1 MFCMPSADKR
11 IERMV
16 SIARM
21 YYEQDMTQNEI
32 AKALGISRPLV
43 SILLTEAK
51 SCGIVT
57 FQIHDVA
64 NTQQLMINQLHQK
77 FPGIQFQ
84 IIPDENSA
92 DATDNLLAKTA
103 FQFCF
108 HRLTNVKN
116 IGIGWGSM
124 LSRMTNV
131 VDEIP
136 SAQER
141 TDKNVFPLVGGIR
154 TSYRGYHTNEIV
166 RMIGEKTG
174 TDVHYLYFPAFFDE
188 TADLE
193 YIKGMEDF
201 QFINQLWSSMDVA
214 LISISNY
221 PSYPD
226 VGVKYRFGND
236 LMKKNAVGRLLAYYY
251 DIHGNLID
259 PWINGAMQP
268 DMEQLRNS
276 SQVVAV
282 CSTQLRPECVIG
294 ALCTNVIKTIL
305 IPESLAKKVIQTLTT
320 E

>member
-1 MFCMPSADKR
+1 MPSADKR

-16 SIARM
+16 TIARM

-43 SILLTEAK
+43 SILLSEAK
-51 SCGIVT
+51 ASGIVT

-64 NTQQLMINQLHQK
+64 NSRQLMISQLEQK
-77 FPGIQFQ
+77 FPDIRFQ
-84 IIPDENSA
+84 ILPDESSA
-92 DATDNLLAKTA
+92 DATDDLLAKAA

-108 HRLTNVKN
+108 QQLADVKN

-131 VDEIP
+131 IDERAIAQNP
-136 SAQER
+136 S
-141 TDKNVFPLVGGIR
+141 DKNLFPLVGGIR

-174 TDVHYLYFPAFFDE
+174 LDVHYLYFPAFFDE

-201 QFINQLWSSMDVA
+201 QFINQLWNAMDVA
-214 LISISNY
+214 LVSISNY

-251 DIHGNLID
+251 DVEGNLID

-268 DMEQLRNS
+268 DMQQLRNS
-276 SQVVAV
+276 GQVVAV
-282 CSTQLRPECVIG
+282 CSSQLRPECVIG
-294 ALCTNVIKTIL
+294 ALHTKVIKTIL
-305 IPESLAKKVIQTLTT
+305 LPESLAEKVIRTFTT

>member
-1 MFCMPSADKR
+1 MASADKR
-11 IERMV
+11 IERMIMV
-16 SIARM
+16 ARM
-21 YYEQDMTQNEI
+21 YYEQDMTQHEI
-32 AKALGISRPLV
+32 AKELGISRPLV

-57 FQIHDVA
+57 FQIHDIA
-64 NTQQLMINQLHQK
+64 DTQQLIINQLEQK
-77 FPGIQFQ
+77 FHGIQFR

-103 FQFCF
+103 FQHCF
-108 HRLTNVKN
+108 RGLANVKN

-131 VDEIP
+131 ISEIP
-136 SAQER
+136 NAQEH
-141 TDKNVFPLVGGIR
+141 TDQNVFPLVGGIR

-214 LISISNY
+214 LISVSNY

-268 DMEQLRNS
+268 DMQQLRNAS
-276 SQVVAV
+276 HVVAV

-305 IPESLAKKVIQTLTT
+305 LPESLAKKVIQTLKT

>member
-1 MFCMPSADKR
+1 MPSADKR

-16 SIARM
+16 TIARM

-32 AKALGISRPLV
+32 AKAMGISRPLV

-51 SCGIVT
+51 ACGIVT

-64 NTQQLMINQLHQK
+64 NTQQLMINQLEQK

-84 IIPDENSA
+84 IISDESST
-92 DATDNLLAKTA
+92 DATDDLLAKTA
-103 FQFCF
+103 YQFCF
-108 HRLTNVKN
+108 HRLENVKN

-124 LSRMTNV
+124 LSRVTSV
-131 VDEIP
+131 IEGTEG
-136 SAQER
+136 AQTH

-174 TDVHYLYFPAFFDE
+174 SDVHYLYFPAFFDE

-201 QFINQLWSSMDVA
+201 QFINQLWSSMHVA

-268 DMEQLRNS
+268 DMQQLRNA

-294 ALCTNVIKTIL
+294 ALSTNVIKTIL
-305 IPESLAKKVIQTLTT
+305 IPESLAKKVIQTLTM

>member
-1 MFCMPSADKR
+1 MPSADKR

-16 SIARM
+16 TIARM

-32 AKALGISRPLV
+32 AKALGVSRPLV

-51 SCGIVT
+51 ACGIVT

-64 NTQQLMINQLHQK
+64 NTQQLLINQLEQK
-77 FPGIQFQ
+77 FPGIQFR
-84 IIPDENSA
+84 IVPDESSA
-92 DATDNLLAKTA
+92 DATDDLLAKTA

-108 HRLTNVKN
+108 RQLTDVKN

-124 LSRMTNV
+124 LSRMATAVEEN
-131 VDEIP
+131 P
-136 SAQER
+136 AGQGRS
-141 TDKNVFPLVGGIR
+141 DKNVFPLVGGIR

-174 TDVHYLYFPAFFDE
+174 MDVHYLYFPAFFDE

-193 YIKGMEDF
+193 YIKRMEEF
-201 QFINQLWSSMDVA
+201 QFINKLWNDMDVA

-251 DIHGNLID
+251 DVHGNLID

-268 DMEQLRNS
+268 DMQQLRNS
-276 SQVVAV
+276 RHVVAV
-282 CSTQLRPECVIG
+282 CSTQLRAECVIG
-294 ALCTNVIKTIL
+294 ALNTNVIKTIL
-305 IPESLAKKVIQTLTT
+305 IPESLAKKVVQTFTM

>member
-1 MFCMPSADKR
+1 MPSADKR

-16 SIARM
+16 TIARM

-51 SCGIVT
+51 ACGIVT

-64 NTQQLMINQLHQK
+64 NSQQLMINQLEQK

-84 IIPDENSA
+84 IIPDENNA

-108 HRLTNVKN
+108 RQLTDVKN

-124 LSRMTNV
+124 LSRMTAV
-131 VDEIP
+131 VEDAAG
-136 SAQER
+136 SANHSE
-141 TDKNVFPLVGGIR
+141 KNVFPLVGGIR

-268 DMEQLRNS
+268 DMQQLRNS

-305 IPESLAKKVIQTLTT
+305 IPESLAKKVIQTLTM

>member
-1 MFCMPSADKR
+1 MIPSDKK
-11 IERMV
+11 IERM
-16 SIARM
+16 IQAARL
-21 YYEQDMTQNEI
+21 YFEKDMTQSQI
-32 AKALGISRPLV
+32 AKEMGISRPLV
-43 SILLTEAK
+43 SILLSEAK
-51 SCGIVT
+51 ACGIVT

-64 NTQQLMINQLHQK
+64 NSRQLLINQLENK
-77 FPGIQFQ
+77 FPGIRFQ
-84 IIPDENSA
+84 IVSDEGSG
-92 DATDNLLAKTA
+92 DATDNLLAATA
-103 FQFCF
+103 FRLCF
-108 HRLTNVKN
+108 RQETGVKN

-124 LSRMTNV
+124 LSRMTAVAEATSGSENSS
-131 VDEIP
+131 D
-136 SAQER
+136 R
-141 TDKNVFPLVGGIR
+141 NVFPLVGGIR

-174 TDVHYLYFPAFFDE
+174 MDVHYLYFPAFFDE

-193 YIKGMEDF
+193 YIKKMEEF
-201 QFINQLWSSMDVA
+201 QFINQLWNEMDLA

-251 DIHGNLID
+251 DIDGNLID

-268 DMEQLRNS
+268 DMAQLRSS

-294 ALCTNVIKTIL
+294 ALRTNLIKTIL
-305 IPESLAKKVIQTLTT
+305 IPESLAGKIIQTLTT

>member
-1 MFCMPSADKR
+1 MIPSDKK
-11 IERMV
+11 IERM
-16 SIARM
+16 IQAARL
-21 YYEQDMTQNEI
+21 YYEKDMTQNQI
-32 AKALGISRPLV
+32 AKEMGISRPLV
-43 SILLTEAK
+43 SILLSEAK

-64 NTQQLMINQLHQK
+64 DSRQLISNQLEQK
-77 FPGIQFQ
+77 FPGIQFR
-84 IIPDENSA
+84 IIPDENGA
-92 DATDNLLAKTA
+92 DTTDNILAKTA

-108 HRLTNVKN
+108 RDLTKVKN

-131 VDEIP
+131 IEEI
-136 SAQER
+136 SNAQER
-141 TDKNVFPLVGGIR
+141 TDQNIFPLVGGIR

-174 TDVHYLYFPAFFDE
+174 ADVHYLYFPAFFDE

-251 DIHGNLID
+251 DIHGDLID

-268 DMEQLRNS
+268 DMQQLRNT

-294 ALCTNVIKTIL
+294 ALCTNVINRIL
-305 IPESLAKKVIQTLTT
+305 LSESLAKKVMQVLTT

>member
-1 MFCMPSADKR
+1 MASGDKR

-16 SIARM
+16 MVARM

-51 SCGIVT
+51 ACGIVT

-64 NTQQLMINQLHQK
+64 NSRQLLVNHLENK

-84 IIPDENSA
+84 IVPDDSNT

-103 FQFCF
+103 FQICF
-108 HRLTNVKN
+108 HQLTDAKN

-124 LSRMTNV
+124 LSRMAASV
-131 VDEIP
+131 EE
-136 SAQER
+136 SATAQGYSE
-141 TDKNVFPLVGGIR
+141 KNIFPLVGGIR

-174 TDVHYLYFPAFFDE
+174 MDVHYLYFPAFFDE

-193 YIKGMEDF
+193 YLKKMEDF
-201 QFINQLWSSMDVA
+201 QFINQLWNDMDVA

-251 DIHGNLID
+251 DINGNLID

-268 DMEQLRNS
+268 DIQQLRS
-276 SQVVAV
+276 TKQVVAV

-294 ALCTNVIKTIL
+294 ALCTNVIKTML
-305 IPESLAKKVIQTLTT
+305 MPESLARKVVQTLTM

>member
-1 MFCMPSADKR
+1 MASADKR

-16 SIARM
+16 TVARM

-32 AKALGISRPLV
+32 AKELGISRPLV

-51 SCGIVT
+51 NCGIVT

-64 NTQQLMINQLHQK
+64 NSRQLMINQLENK
-77 FPGIQFQ
+77 FPGIRFQ
-84 IIPDENSA
+84 IVPDESSE

-108 HRLTNVKN
+108 SQLTDVKN

-124 LSRMTNV
+124 LSRMTTVAEDGAAGQGRSDRNL
-131 VDEIP
+131 
-136 SAQER
+136 
-141 TDKNVFPLVGGIR
+141 FPLVGGIR

-174 TDVHYLYFPAFFDE
+174 MDVHYLYFPAFFDE

-193 YIKGMEDF
+193 YIKKMEDF
-201 QFINQLWSSMDVA
+201 QFINQLWKNMDVA
-214 LISISNY
+214 LVSISNY

-226 VGVKYRFGND
+226 IGIKYRFGND
-236 LMKKNAVGRLLAYYY
+236 LMRKNAVGRLLAYYY
-251 DIHGNLID
+251 DVEGNLID

-268 DMEQLRNS
+268 DIQQLRSTN
-276 SQVVAV
+276 QVVAV
-282 CSTQLRPECVIG
+282 CSAQLRPECVIG
-294 ALCTNVIKTIL
+294 ALLTNVIKTIL
-305 IPESLAKKVIQTLTT
+305 LPESLAQRIIKVLTT

>member
-1 MFCMPSADKR
+1 MASADKR

-16 SIARM
+16 TISRM

-51 SCGIVT
+51 HCGIVT

-64 NTQQLMINQLHQK
+64 NSRQLMINQLETR

-84 IIPDENSA
+84 IIPDESSE

-108 HRLTNVKN
+108 QQLADAKN

-124 LSRMTNV
+124 LSRMAAV
-131 VDEIP
+131 AEEGAAGKDR
-136 SAQER
+136 S
-141 TDKNVFPLVGGIR
+141 DKNVFPLVGGIR

-174 TDVHYLYFPAFFDE
+174 MDVHYLYFPAFFDE

-201 QFINQLWSSMDVA
+201 QFINQFWSNMDVA
-214 LISISNY
+214 LISVSNY

-226 VGVKYRFGND
+226 IGIKYRFGND

-268 DMEQLRNS
+268 DMRQLRGS
-276 SQVVAV
+276 RQVVAV
-282 CSTQLRPECVIG
+282 CSTQLRAECVIG
-294 ALCTNVIKTIL
+294 ALCTDVIKTML
-305 IPESLAKKVIQTLTT
+305 IPESLAEKVIRRLTS

>member
-1 MFCMPSADKR
+1 MSSADKK

-16 SIARM
+16 TVARM

-51 SCGIVT
+51 ARGIVT
-57 FQIHDVA
+57 FQIHDA
-64 NTQQLMINQLHQK
+64 ADSRQLMLNRLSQK
-77 FPGIQFQ
+77 FPDIHFQ
-84 IIPDENSA
+84 IFPDEA
-92 DATDNLLAKTA
+92 DPDATDNMLAKNA
-103 FQFCF
+103 FRFCF
-108 HRLTNVKN
+108 QQLKSGKNV
-116 IGIGWGSM
+116 GIGWGSM
-124 LSRMTNV
+124 LSRVADVMEGASV
-131 VDEIP
+131 
-136 SAQER
+136 SQEHSR
-141 TDKNVFPLVGGIR
+141 KNLFPLVGGIR

-174 TDVHYLYFPAFFDE
+174 MDVHYLYFPAFFDE

-201 QFINQLWSSMDVA
+201 QFINQLWSAMDMA

-226 VGVKYRFGND
+226 VGIKYRFGND

-268 DMEQLRNS
+268 DARQLRS
-276 SQVVAV
+276 CGQVVAV
-282 CSTQLRPECVIG
+282 CSTQLRPECVMG
-294 ALCTNVIKTIL
+294 ALYTNVIKTVL
-305 IPESLAKKVIQTLTT
+305 ISESLAEKVISKL
-320 E
+320 EVG

>member
-1 MFCMPSADKR
+1 MIPSDKK
-11 IERMV
+11 IERM
-16 SIARM
+16 IQAARL
-21 YYEQDMTQNEI
+21 YYEKDMTQNQI
-32 AKALGISRPLV
+32 AKEMGISRPLV
-43 SILLTEAK
+43 SILLSEAK
-51 SCGIVT
+51 ACGIVT
-57 FQIHDVA
+57 FQIHDAA
-64 NTQQLMINQLHQK
+64 NSRQLMVNQLEQK
-77 FPGIQFQ
+77 FPAVQFQ
-84 IIPDENSA
+84 IVPDESSA

-108 HRLTNVKN
+108 HQLTNVKN

-124 LSRMTNV
+124 LNRMTNV
-131 VDEIP
+131 IEESVAGQAG
-136 SAQER
+136 S
-141 TDKNVFPLVGGIR
+141 DKNIFPLVGGIR

-174 TDVHYLYFPAFFDE
+174 MDVHYLYFPAFFDE

-201 QFINQLWSSMDVA
+201 QFINQLWSHMDVA

-251 DIHGNLID
+251 DVQGNLID

-268 DMEQLRNS
+268 DTQQLRS
-276 SQVVAV
+276 TGQVVAV
-282 CSTQLRPECVIG
+282 CSTQLRTECVIG
-294 ALCTNVIKTIL
+294 ALSTNVIKTIL
-305 IPESLAKKVIQTLTT
+305 IPKSLAEKVIKTLIS

>member
-1 MFCMPSADKR
+1 MASADKR

-16 SIARM
+16 MAARM

-32 AKALGISRPLV
+32 AKELGVSRPLV

-51 SCGIVT
+51 HCGIVT

-64 NTQQLMINQLHQK
+64 NSRQLMINQLENK
-77 FPGIQFQ
+77 FPGIHFQ
-84 IIPDENSA
+84 IIPDESTS

-103 FQFCF
+103 FQLCF
-108 HRLTNVKN
+108 HQLTDVKN

-124 LSRMTNV
+124 LSRMTAV
-131 VDEIP
+131 AEAAAAGQARSD
-136 SAQER
+136 R
-141 TDKNVFPLVGGIR
+141 NVFPLVGGIR

-174 TDVHYLYFPAFFDE
+174 IDVHYLYFPAFFDE

-193 YIKGMEDF
+193 YVKKMEDF
-201 QFINQLWSSMDVA
+201 QFINQLWNAMDVA

-251 DIHGNLID
+251 DVEGNLID

-268 DMEQLRNS
+268 DIQQLRNTK
-276 SQVVAV
+276 QVVAV
-282 CSTQLRPECVIG
+282 CSTLLRPECVIG
-294 ALCTNVIKTIL
+294 ALLTNVIKTIL
-305 IPESLAKKVIQTLTT
+305 IPESLAEKIIKALTM

>member
-1 MFCMPSADKR
+1 MASADKR

-16 SIARM
+16 LVARM
-21 YYEQDMTQNEI
+21 YYEQDKTQNEI
-32 AKALGISRPLV
+32 AKELGISRPLV

-51 SCGIVT
+51 ACGIVT

-64 NTQQLMINQLHQK
+64 NSRQLMVNQLENR
-77 FPGIQFQ
+77 FPKIRFQ
-84 IIPDENSA
+84 IIPDESSE
-92 DATDNLLAKTA
+92 DATDNLLAKSA
-103 FQFCF
+103 FQYCF
-108 HRLTNVKN
+108 QQLTDVNN

-124 LSRMTNV
+124 LSRMATV
-131 VDEIP
+131 VEENTVRQGL
-136 SAQER
+136 S
-141 TDKNVFPLVGGIR
+141 DKNVFPLVGGIR

-174 TDVHYLYFPAFFDE
+174 MDVHYLYFPAFFDE

-193 YIKGMEDF
+193 YVKRMEDF
-201 QFINQLWSSMDVA
+201 QFINQLWNEMDVA
-214 LISISNY
+214 LVSISNY

-226 VGVKYRFGND
+226 IGIKYRFGND

-251 DIHGNLID
+251 DVEGNLID

-268 DMEQLRNS
+268 DVQQLRSTN
-276 SQVVAV
+276 QVIAV

-294 ALCTNVIKTIL
+294 ALLTNVIKTIL
-305 IPESLAKKVIQTLTT
+305 IPESLAEKVIKVLTT

>member
-1 MFCMPSADKR
+1 MFCMASADKR

-16 SIARM
+16 LIARM
-21 YYEQDMTQNEI
+21 YYEQDMNQNEI

-51 SCGIVT
+51 ACGIVT

-64 NTQQLMINQLHQK
+64 NSRQLMLNQLSQK
-77 FPGIQFQ
+77 FPDVQFQ
-84 IIPDENSA
+84 IVPDESSA

-108 HRLTNVKN
+108 HQLKNVKN

-124 LSRMTNV
+124 LSRMTDVIEESPV
-131 VDEIP
+131 VQDH
-136 SAQER
+136 S
-141 TDKNVFPLVGGIR
+141 DKNLFPLVGGIR

-174 TDVHYLYFPAFFDE
+174 MDVHYLYFPAFFDE

-201 QFINQLWSSMDVA
+201 QFINQLWSNMDVA
-214 LISISNY
+214 LINLSNY

-226 VGVKYRFGND
+226 VGIKYRFGND

-251 DIHGNLID
+251 DVRGNLID

-268 DMEQLRNS
+268 DMQQLRAS
-276 SQVVAV
+276 GQVIAV
-282 CSTQLRPECVIG
+282 CSAQLKPECVIG
-294 ALCTNVIKTIL
+294 ALYTNVIKTIFL
-305 IPESLAKKVIQTLTT
+305 SESLAEKVIKTLIS

>member
-1 MFCMPSADKR
+1 MASADKR

-16 SIARM
+16 MVARM

-51 SCGIVT
+51 ACGIVT

-64 NTQQLMINQLHQK
+64 NSRQLMINQLENK

-84 IIPDENSA
+84 IIPDESND

-103 FQFCF
+103 YQFCF
-108 HRLTNVKN
+108 SQLTDVKN

-124 LSRMTNV
+124 LSRMTTV
-131 VDEIP
+131 VEDGAAGQGR
-136 SAQER
+136 S
-141 TDKNVFPLVGGIR
+141 DKNLFPLVGGIR

-174 TDVHYLYFPAFFDE
+174 VDVHYLYFPAFFDE

-193 YIKGMEDF
+193 YIKKMEDF
-201 QFINQLWSSMDVA
+201 QFINQLWKTMDAA

-226 VGVKYRFGND
+226 IGIKYRFGND

-251 DIHGNLID
+251 DVDGNLID

-268 DMEQLRNS
+268 DIQQLRS
-276 SQVVAV
+276 TDQVIAV
-282 CSTQLRPECVIG
+282 CSAQLRPECVIG
-294 ALCTNVIKTIL
+294 ALLTNVIKTIL
-305 IPESLAKKVIQTLTT
+305 LPESLAEKIIKALTT

>member
-1 MFCMPSADKR
+1 MIPSDKK
-11 IERMV
+11 IERM
-16 SIARM
+16 IQAARL
-21 YYEQDMTQNEI
+21 YYEKDMTQSQI
-32 AKALGISRPLV
+32 AKEMGISRPLV

-51 SCGIVT
+51 ACGIVT

-64 NTQQLMINQLHQK
+64 NSRQLMINQLENK
-77 FPGIQFQ
+77 FPGICFQ
-84 IIPDENSA
+84 IVPDESNE

-108 HRLTNVKN
+108 NQLTDVKN

-124 LSRMTNV
+124 LSRMTTV
-131 VDEIP
+131 IEDGAP
-136 SAQER
+136 GQGHS
-141 TDKNVFPLVGGIR
+141 DKNLFPLVGGIR

-166 RMIGEKTG
+166 RMIGEKTRM
-174 TDVHYLYFPAFFDE
+174 DVHYLYFPAFFDE

-193 YIKGMEDF
+193 YVKRMEDF
-201 QFINQLWSSMDVA
+201 QFINQLWNDMDVA

-226 VGVKYRFGND
+226 IGIKYRFGND

-251 DIHGNLID
+251 DVEGNLID

-268 DMEQLRNS
+268 DIQQLRSTN
-276 SQVVAV
+276 QVIAL

-294 ALCTNVIKTIL
+294 ALLTNVIKTIL
-305 IPESLAKKVIQTLTT
+305 IPESLAEKIIKVLTT

>member
-1 MFCMPSADKR
+1 MPSADKR

-16 SIARM
+16 MIARM

-51 SCGIVT
+51 NCGIVT

-64 NTQQLMINQLHQK
+64 NSRQLTVNQLEQK
-77 FPGIQFQ
+77 FPGIRFQ
-84 IIPDENSA
+84 IIPDEPTA

-103 FQFCF
+103 FQLCF
-108 HRLTNVKN
+108 QQSTDVKN

-124 LSRMTNV
+124 LSRMTV
-131 VDEIP
+131 VAEETP
-136 SAQER
+136 ATQGHSS
-141 TDKNVFPLVGGIR
+141 KNLFPLVGGIR

-174 TDVHYLYFPAFFDE
+174 MDVHYLYFPAFFDE

-193 YIKGMEDF
+193 YIKGMEEF
-201 QFINQLWSSMDVA
+201 QYINQLWNTMDVA
-214 LISISNY
+214 LVSISNY

-251 DIHGNLID
+251 DAQGNLID

-268 DMEQLRNS
+268 DMRQLHS
-276 SQVVAV
+276 AGQVVAV
-282 CSTQLRPECVIG
+282 CSAQLRPECVIG
-294 ALCTNVIKTIL
+294 ALHTKVIKTIL
-305 IPESLAKKVIQTLTT
+305 LPESLAEKVAATLKV

>member
-1 MFCMPSADKR
+1 
-11 IERMV
+11 
-16 SIARM
+16 
-21 YYEQDMTQNEI
+21 MTQNEI

-51 SCGIVT
+51 ACGIVT

-64 NTQQLMINQLHQK
+64 NTQQLMINQLEQK

-84 IIPDENSA
+84 IIPNESSA

-108 HRLTNVKN
+108 RQLPEVKN

-124 LSRMTNV
+124 LSRMATV
-131 VDEIP
+131 VEENTAGQGH
-136 SAQER
+136 S
-141 TDKNVFPLVGGIR
+141 DKNVFPLVGGIR

-174 TDVHYLYFPAFFDE
+174 MDVHYLYFPAFFDE

-193 YIKGMEDF
+193 YIKRMEEF
-201 QFINQLWSSMDVA
+201 QFINKLWNDMDVA

-251 DIHGNLID
+251 DVHGNLID

-268 DMEQLRNS
+268 DTQQLRNS

-305 IPESLAKKVIQTLTT
+305 IPESLAKKVIQTFTT

>member
-1 MFCMPSADKR
+1 MPSADKR

-16 SIARM
+16 TIARM

-64 NTQQLMINQLHQK
+64 NTQQLLVNQLEQK

-84 IIPDENSA
+84 IVPDEGTA
-92 DATDNLLAKTA
+92 DDTDNLLAKTA
-103 FQFCF
+103 FQYCF
-108 HRLTNVKN
+108 HRLSDVKN
-116 IGIGWGSM
+116 IGVGWGSM
-124 LSRMTNV
+124 LSRMTTV
-131 VDEIP
+131 IEET
-136 SAQER
+136 AGAKAH
-141 TDKNVFPLVGGIR
+141 TDRNIFPLVGGIR

-174 TDVHYLYFPAFFDE
+174 SDVHYLYFPAFFDE

-201 QFINQLWSSMDVA
+201 QFINQLWSNMDVA

-251 DIHGNLID
+251 DIHGELID

-268 DMEQLRNS
+268 DMQQLRDS
-276 SQVVAV
+276 GQVVAV

-305 IPESLAKKVIQTLTT
+305 LPESLAEKVMQALTT

>member
-1 MFCMPSADKR
+1 MIPSDKK

-16 SIARM
+16 LAARL
-21 YYEQDMTQNEI
+21 YYEQDMTQNQI
-32 AKALGISRPLV
+32 AKQMGISRPLV
-43 SILLTEAK
+43 SNLLAEAK
-51 SCGIVT
+51 ACGIVT

-64 NTQQLMINQLHQK
+64 DSRQLTSNLLEQK

-103 FQFCF
+103 FRFCF
-108 HRLTNVKN
+108 QGLPDAKN

-131 VDEIP
+131 IAEIP
-136 SAQER
+136 DAQER
-141 TDKNVFPLVGGIR
+141 TDQNIFPLVGGIR

-174 TDVHYLYFPAFFDE
+174 ADVHYLYFPAFFDE

-251 DIHGNLID
+251 DIQGNLID

-268 DMEQLRNS
+268 DMQQLRNS
-276 SQVVAV
+276 SHVVAV

-294 ALCTNVIKTIL
+294 ALSTKVIKTIL
-305 IPESLAKKVIQTLTT
+305 IPESLAKKVMQKLTT

>member
-1 MFCMPSADKR
+1 MIPSDKK
-11 IERMV
+11 IERM
-16 SIARM
+16 IQAARL
-21 YYEQDMTQNEI
+21 YYEKDMTQNQI
-32 AKALGISRPLV
+32 AKEMGISRPLV
-43 SILLTEAK
+43 SILLSEAK
-51 SCGIVT
+51 ACGIVT

-64 NTQQLMINQLHQK
+64 NTQQLIINQLAQK
-77 FPGIQFQ
+77 FPGIQFR
-84 IIPDENSA
+84 IIPDESSA

-108 HRLTNVKN
+108 RGLTNVKN

-124 LSRMTNV
+124 LSRMTGV
-131 VDEIP
+131 ISEIP
-136 SAQER
+136 NAQEH
-141 TDKNVFPLVGGIR
+141 TDQNIFPLVGGIR

-174 TDVHYLYFPAFFDE
+174 SDVHYLYFPAFFDE

-201 QFINQLWSSMDVA
+201 QFINQLWNDMDVA

-251 DIHGNLID
+251 DVHGNLID

-268 DMEQLRNS
+268 DMQQLRNA

-294 ALCTNVIKTIL
+294 ALSTNVIKTIL
-305 IPESLAKKVIQTLTT
+305 IPESLAKKVMQTLTG

>member
-1 MFCMPSADKR
+1 MPSADKR

-16 SIARM
+16 TIARM

-51 SCGIVT
+51 ACGIVT

-64 NTQQLMINQLHQK
+64 NTQQLIINQLEQK

-84 IIPDENSA
+84 IIPDESNA

-108 HRLTNVKN
+108 QRLTNVKN

-131 VDEIP
+131 IDEITFVP
-136 SAQER
+136 EH
-141 TDKNVFPLVGGIR
+141 TDKNLFPLVGGIR

-236 LMKKNAVGRLLAYYY
+236 LMKKNAVGRMLAYYY

-268 DMEQLRNS
+268 DMQQLRNS

>member
-1 MFCMPSADKR
+1 MIPAEQK
-11 IERMV
+11 IERMIA
-16 SIARM
+16 IARM
-21 YYEQDMTQNEI
+21 YYEQDMNQSQI
-32 AKALGISRPLV
+32 AKELGISRPLV
-43 SILLTEAK
+43 SVLLTEAK
-51 SCGIVT
+51 ACGIVKIT
-57 FQIHDVA
+57 INDIGVNREKMAKCLKERFDLNHVILVLDANNAGETNKAVA
-64 NTQQLMINQLHQK
+64 N
-77 FPGIQFQ
+77 
-84 IIPDENSA
+84 E
-92 DATDNLLAKTA
+92 A
-103 FQFCF
+103 FFYCF
-108 HRLTNVKN
+108 GKKN
-116 IGIGWGSM
+116 ANKSVGIGWGSM
-124 LSRMTNV
+124 MGCMADLAETMD
-131 VDEIP
+131 DEKRNKGYI
-136 SAQER
+136 
-141 TDKNVFPLVGGIR
+141 FPLTGGI
-154 TSYRGYHTNEIV
+154 SSVIRGYHTNEIV

-201 QFINQLWSSMDVA
+201 QFINQLWNSMDVA

-251 DIHGNLID
+251 DIQGNLIA

-268 DMEQLRNS
+268 DMQQLRS
-276 SQVVAV
+276 SGQVVAV

>member
-1 MFCMPSADKR
+1 MASADKR

-16 SIARM
+16 MVARM

-32 AKALGISRPLV
+32 AKELGISRPLV

-51 SCGIVT
+51 NCGIVT

-64 NTQQLMINQLHQK
+64 NSRQLMINQLENK
-77 FPGIQFQ
+77 FPGIRFQ
-84 IIPDENSA
+84 IVPDESNE

-103 FQFCF
+103 FRYCF
-108 HRLTNVKN
+108 NQLTDVKN

-124 LSRMTNV
+124 LSRMTAV
-131 VDEIP
+131 AEDG
-136 SAQER
+136 AAGQEHS
-141 TDKNVFPLVGGIR
+141 DKNIFPLVGGIR

-174 TDVHYLYFPAFFDE
+174 SDVHYLYFPAFFDE

-201 QFINQLWSSMDVA
+201 QLINQLWNDMDVA

-251 DIHGNLID
+251 DIHGALID

-268 DMEQLRNS
+268 DMQQLRDS

-294 ALCTNVIKTIL
+294 ALRTNVIKTIL
-305 IPESLAKKVIQTLTT
+305 IPESLAKKVIQTFTM

>member
-1 MFCMPSADKR
+1 MASADKR

-16 SIARM
+16 TVARM

-51 SCGIVT
+51 ACGIVT
-57 FQIHDVA
+57 FQIHDIA
-64 NTQQLMINQLHQK
+64 NSRQLLVNQLETK
-77 FPGIQFQ
+77 FPGIRFQ
-84 IIPDENSA
+84 IVPDEANP
-92 DATDNLLAKTA
+92 DDTDNLLAKTA
-103 FQFCF
+103 FHFCF
-108 HRLTNVKN
+108 HQLTDVKN

-124 LSRMTNV
+124 LSRMTTV
-131 VDEIP
+131 VEEGT
-136 SAQER
+136 AGKNR
-141 TDKNVFPLVGGIR
+141 TDKNIFPLVGGIR

-174 TDVHYLYFPAFFDE
+174 SDVHYLYFPAFFEE
-188 TADLE
+188 TSDLE
-193 YIKGMEDF
+193 YLKGMEDF
-201 QFINQLWSSMDVA
+201 QFINQLWNDMDVA

-251 DIHGNLID
+251 DVKGSLID

-268 DMEQLRNS
+268 DIQQLQNTD
-276 SQVVAV
+276 QVVAV
-282 CSTQLRPECVIG
+282 CSTQLKPECVIG
-294 ALCTNVIKTIL
+294 ALLTNVIKTAI
-305 IPESLAKKVIQTLTT
+305 IPESLAEKVIKKVTA

>member
-1 MFCMPSADKR
+1 MISADKR

-16 SIARM
+16 MVARM

-32 AKALGISRPLV
+32 AKELGISRPLV

-51 SCGIVT
+51 NCGIVT
-57 FQIHDVA
+57 FQIHNVA
-64 NTQQLMINQLHQK
+64 NSRQLMINQLENK
-77 FPGIQFQ
+77 FHGIHFQ
-84 IIPDENSA
+84 IVPDESSA
-92 DATDNLLAKTA
+92 DATDNILAKTA

-108 HRLTNVKN
+108 HELTDVKN

-124 LSRMTNV
+124 LSRMTAV
-131 VDEIP
+131 AED
-136 SAQER
+136 STAAQKHSG
-141 TDKNVFPLVGGIR
+141 KNVFPLVGGIR

-193 YIKGMEDF
+193 YIKKMEEF
-201 QFINQLWSSMDVA
+201 QFINQLWNDMDVA

-226 VGVKYRFGND
+226 IGIKYRFGND

-251 DIHGNLID
+251 DVEGNLID

-268 DMEQLRNS
+268 DIQQLQRTN
-276 SQVVAV
+276 QVVAV
-282 CSTQLRPECVIG
+282 CSSQLRPECVIG
-294 ALCTNVIKTIL
+294 ALLTNVIKTVL
-305 IPESLAKKVIQTLTT
+305 LPESLAEKIIKTVTT
-320 E
+320 D

>member
-16 SIARM
+16 TIARM

-64 NTQQLMINQLHQK
+64 NTQQLLVNQLEQK

-84 IIPDENSA
+84 IVPDEGTA
-92 DATDNLLAKTA
+92 DDTDNLLAKTA
-103 FQFCF
+103 FQYCF
-108 HRLTNVKN
+108 HRLSDVKN
-116 IGIGWGSM
+116 IGVGWGSM
-124 LSRMTNV
+124 LSRMTTV
-131 VDEIP
+131 IEEAAGAKVH
-136 SAQER
+136 
-141 TDKNVFPLVGGIR
+141 TDRNVFPLVGGIR

-166 RMIGEKTG
+166 RMIGEKSG
-174 TDVHYLYFPAFFDE
+174 SDVHYLYFPAFFDE

-193 YIKGMEDF
+193 YI
-201 QFINQLWSSMDVA
+201 
-214 LISISNY
+214 
-221 PSYPD
+221 
-226 VGVKYRFGND
+226 
-236 LMKKNAVGRLLAYYY
+236 KKNAVGRLLAYYY

-268 DMEQLRNS
+268 DMQQLRDS

-305 IPESLAKKVIQTLTT
+305 LPESLAEKVMQTLTT

>member
-1 MFCMPSADKR
+1 MPSADKR

-16 SIARM
+16 TIARM

-57 FQIHDVA
+57 FQIHDAA
-64 NTQQLMINQLHQK
+64 NTQQLMINQLEQK

-84 IIPDENSA
+84 IIPDESTA

-103 FQFCF
+103 FHFCF
-108 HRLTNVKN
+108 HRLANVKN

-124 LSRMTNV
+124 LSRMTAV
-131 VDEIP
+131 AEDA
-136 SAQER
+136 SGSSGHSER
-141 TDKNVFPLVGGIR
+141 NVFPLVGGIR

-174 TDVHYLYFPAFFDE
+174 MDVHYLYFPAFFDE

-193 YIKGMEDF
+193 YVKRMEDF
-201 QFINQLWSSMDVA
+201 QFIDQLWSSMDVA

-268 DMEQLRNS
+268 DMQQLLDCR
-276 SQVVAV
+276 QVVAV

-294 ALCTNVIKTIL
+294 ALCTKVIKTIL
-305 IPESLAKKVIQTLTT
+305 IPESLAGKVIETLTT

>member
-1 MFCMPSADKR
+1 MPSADKR

-16 SIARM
+16 TIARM

-43 SILLTEAK
+43 SILLSEAK
-51 SCGIVT
+51 ACGIVT

-64 NTQQLMINQLHQK
+64 NSRQLMINQLEQK
-77 FPGIQFQ
+77 FPGIRFQ
-84 IIPDENSA
+84 IVPDESSA

-103 FQFCF
+103 FQLCF
-108 HRLTNVKN
+108 HQLTNVKN

-131 VDEIP
+131 IDESAIGQNP
-136 SAQER
+136 S
-141 TDKNVFPLVGGIR
+141 DKNLFPLVGGIR

-174 TDVHYLYFPAFFDE
+174 MDVHYLYFPAFFDE

-193 YIKGMEDF
+193 YIKRMEEF
-201 QFINQLWSSMDVA
+201 QFIDQLWSNMDVA

-251 DIHGNLID
+251 DVQGNLID

-268 DMEQLRNS
+268 DMQQLCS
-276 SQVVAV
+276 AGQVVAV

-294 ALCTNVIKTIL
+294 ALHTNVIKTIL
-305 IPESLAKKVIQTLTT
+305 LPESLAEKVITTLTT

>member
-1 MFCMPSADKR
+1 MIPSDKK
-11 IERMV
+11 IERM
-16 SIARM
+16 IQAARL
-21 YYEQDMTQNEI
+21 YYEKDLTQSQI
-32 AKALGISRPLV
+32 AKEMGISRPLV

-51 SCGIVT
+51 ACGIVT

-64 NTQQLMINQLHQK
+64 NSRQLMINQLENK

-84 IIPDENSA
+84 IVPDENSA

-108 HRLTNVKN
+108 NQLTDVKN

-124 LSRMTNV
+124 LSRMTTV
-131 VDEIP
+131 VEDV
-136 SAQER
+136 SAIQGR
-141 TDKNVFPLVGGIR
+141 SDKNVFPLVGGIR

-166 RMIGEKTG
+166 RMIGEKAG
-174 TDVHYLYFPAFFDE
+174 MDVHYLYFPAFFDE

-193 YIKGMEDF
+193 YLKRMEDF
-201 QFINQLWSSMDVA
+201 QFINQLWNEMDVA

-226 VGVKYRFGND
+226 IGIKYRFGND

-251 DIHGNLID
+251 DIEGNLID

-268 DMEQLRNS
+268 DVQQLRSTN
-276 SQVVAV
+276 QVIAV

-294 ALCTNVIKTIL
+294 ALLTNVIKTIL
-305 IPESLAKKVIQTLTT
+305 IPESLAEKVIKVLTT

>member
-1 MFCMPSADKR
+1 MASADKR

-16 SIARM
+16 TVARM

-32 AKALGISRPLV
+32 AKELGISRPLV

-51 SCGIVT
+51 NCGIVT

-64 NTQQLMINQLHQK
+64 NSRQLMINQLENK
-77 FPGIQFQ
+77 FPGIRFQ
-84 IIPDENSA
+84 IVPDESSE

-108 HRLTNVKN
+108 SQLTDVKN

-124 LSRMTNV
+124 LSRMTTVAEDGAAGQGRSDRNL
-131 VDEIP
+131 
-136 SAQER
+136 
-141 TDKNVFPLVGGIR
+141 FPLVGGIR

-174 TDVHYLYFPAFFDE
+174 MDVHYLYFPAFFDE

-193 YIKGMEDF
+193 YIKKMEDF
-201 QFINQLWSSMDVA
+201 QFINQLWKDMDVA
-214 LISISNY
+214 LVSISNY

-226 VGVKYRFGND
+226 IGIKYRFGND
-236 LMKKNAVGRLLAYYY
+236 LMRKNAVGRLLAYYY
-251 DIHGNLID
+251 DVEGNLID

-268 DMEQLRNS
+268 DIQQLRSTN
-276 SQVVAV
+276 QVVAV
-282 CSTQLRPECVIG
+282 CSAQLRPECVIG
-294 ALCTNVIKTIL
+294 ALLTNVIKTIL
-305 IPESLAKKVIQTLTT
+305 LPESLAQRIIKVLTT